1 MVHLPDGSLNS
12 EGRMVARNYDIE
24 PTKVLPFGRYGVGL
38 ITEHPVGL
46 VVAIGIILLGL
57 EAMPEARWF
66 LGGSVAL
73 GALIGFFLWL
83 HRRSK
88 NFD

>member
-1 MVHLPDGSLNS
+1 MVRLLSSRVGS
-12 EGRMVARNYDIE
+12 EGHTSSRNRDIDR
-24 PTKVLPFGRYGVGL
+24 TKVLPFGRYGVGL

-66 LGGSVAL
+66 LGGSATL
-73 GALIGFFLWL
+73 GGLIGFFL
-83 HRRSK
+83 
-88 NFD
+88 

>member
-1 MVHLPDGSLNS
+1 MPAPNDQI
-12 EGRMVARNYDIE
+12 A
-24 PTKVLPFGRYGVGL
+24 PTTVIPFGRYGAGL
-38 ITEHPVGL
+38 ITEHPVGIL
-46 VVAIGIILLGL
+46 VTVGIILLGL

-83 HRRSK
+83 HHRTKS
-88 NFD
+88 FD

>member
-1 MVHLPDGSLNS
+1 MVQFLSSRVGSQ
-12 EGRMVARNYDIE
+12 GRTLSRNRDID
-24 PTKVLPFGRYGVGL
+24 PTKVLPFGRYGAGL

-46 VVAIGIILLGL
+46 VVAIGIVLLGL

-73 GALIGFFLWL
+73 GAVIGFFLWL
-83 HRRSK
+83 HHRTKS
-88 NFD
+88 FG

>member
-1 MVHLPDGSLNS
+1 MIDSPSVHISS
-12 EGRMVARNYDIE
+12 ERRTSARNPDIR
-24 PTKVLPFGRYGVGL
+24 PTTVLPFGRYGVGL
-38 ITEHPVGL
+38 FTEHPVGL

-83 HRRSK
+83 HHRTKS
-88 NFD
+88 FD